1 VRFNKLSHQIL
12 LVFVLVIIVFLG
24 VCGWYML
31 HISENIVTRKISDG
45 DQNFAGRIAQE
56 VAAEMASVRPTL
68 TLLAGT
74 AGLRSM
80 EAIEVEGE
88 IDRVQSS
95 FPEITS
101 IYVADVEGRQIAR
114 TGTEELEDVSKIWS
128 FQVARGGDELVS
140 DIYLKPATSEPMQT
154 ITLPIIDN
162 KEVVGVLSADI
173 NFGIIMLSVM
183 DIDVGGNGN
192 VVVVA
197 EDGRVVAHTHM
208 EQVPEL
214 DLSKLA
220 VVEAVLAGEGGTM
233 RGYTDELGRQ
243 VFGAYMPIE
252 ELGWGV
258 VIQRPLADIA
268 AEVGQLRTT
277 ILWAMVAGMFLAVLV
292 GGLMSRQITKPIRQ
306 LASASERVAQGDLS
320 TPVDVKSS
328 SEVGVL
334 ANSFNQMMV
343 SLRKSRD
350 ELQQWGEELE
360 AEISERKQA
369 EEALRE
375 AEEKYKKLV
384 EATSDMI
391 WESDEMGTFTF
402 VSSRIK
408 NILGYKVDEVV
419 GKKRTLDFAPEEE
432 KRKWLG
438 RFKEVNA
445 KREPFSGFEIT
456 HLHKNGNLILLET
469 SGIPFFD
476 SAGNFKGFI
485 GINKDIT
492 ERKKM
497 QEQLVIADR
506 LASVGEL
513 ASGIAHELNN
523 PLTGVIGF
531 AQIALDKDIPDDI
544 KKDIQVVYSE
554 AQRAAQVV
562 KNLLTFARKH
572 PPAKQLMSINIIIE
586 KVLEIRAYEQRV
598 NNIQVNTHFAPELP
612 EVMADYFQLQQVFL
626 NIVINAE
633 YFMIEAH
640 NGGNLTI
647 TTEMAEDTIRASFAD
662 DGPGIAEENL
672 GHLFDPFFT
681 TKEVGS
687 GTGLGLSICHGIVA
701 EHGGR
706 IYAESEP
713 GKGATFIVELPIGA
727 DDEKGGRNEKL

>member
-1 VRFNKLSHQIL
+1 MCTFGFILAALLVAADEIWDIPANVFNASPTPINWTEIGIEAFFIFLVGALVISIVSKLESAQRRGEEALRKVNLALKTLSECNQIL
-12 LVFVLVIIVFLG
+12 VRAADEKDLLRKTCQTIVKVGGYRLAWVGFADQYEKETVHLVAKAGDNEGYLSPVNIAGADTEQGLSPAATALRTGKSCVV
-24 VCGWYML
+24 
-31 HISENIVTRKISDG
+31 ENISTAPKYALWRAEATKYGCKSL
-45 DQNFAGRIAQE
+45 IAL
-56 VAAEMASVRPTL
+56 P
-68 TLLAGT
+68 
-74 AGLRSM
+74 LR
-80 EAIEVEGE
+80 
-88 IDRVQSS
+88 
-95 FPEITS
+95 TN
-101 IYVADVEGRQIAR
+101 RQ
-114 TGTEELEDVSKIWS
+114 T
-128 FQVARGGDELVS
+128 F
-140 DIYLKPATSEPMQT
+140 
-154 ITLPIIDN
+154 
-162 KEVVGVLSADI
+162 GVLNIYSAESATFDP
-173 NFGIIMLSVM
+173 N
-183 DIDVGGNGN
+183 
-192 VVVVA
+192 
-197 EDGRVVAHTHM
+197 
-208 EQVPEL
+208 
-214 DLSKLA
+214 
-220 VVEAVLAGEGGTM
+220 
-233 RGYTDELGRQ
+233 
-243 VFGAYMPIE
+243 
-252 ELGWGV
+252 
-258 VIQRPLADIA
+258 
-268 AEVGQLRTT
+268 EVGLLTELAIDLAYSIMTLRTR
-277 ILWAMVAGMFLAVLV
+277 AE
-292 GGLMSRQITKPIRQ
+292 RQ
-306 LASASERVAQGDLS
+306 
-320 TPVDVKSS
+320 
-328 SEVGVL
+328 
-334 ANSFNQMMV
+334 
-343 SLRKSRD
+343 
-350 ELQQWGEELE
+350 
-360 AEISERKQA
+360 QA

-391 WESDEMGTFTF
+391 WESDEKGVFTF
-402 VSSRIK
+402 VSPRIK
-408 NILGYKVDEVV
+408 DILGYKVDEVV

-445 KREPFSGFEIT
+445 KRVPFSGFEIT
-456 HLHKNGNLILLET
+456 HLHKNGSPVVLET

-492 ERKKM
+492 ERKRM
-497 QEQLVIADR
+497 QEQLIIADR

-531 AQIALDKDIPDDI
+531 AQIALDKDIPDYVRQDVQI
-544 KKDIQVVYSE
+544 VYSE

-572 PPAKQLMSINIIIE
+572 PPAKQLMSINLIIE

-598 NNIQVNTHFAPELP
+598 NNIRVNAHFAPELP

-626 NIVINAE
+626 NIIINAE

-647 TTEMAEDTIRASFAD
+647 TTERAGDTIRASFAD

-706 IYAESEP
+706 IYAKSEP

-727 DDEKGGRNEKL
+727 NDRKGGRNEKI

>member
-1 VRFNKLSHQIL
+1 VAL
-12 LVFVLVIIVFLG
+12 LVAADEIWDIPANVFNASPTPINWTEIGVEVFFIFLAGALVI
-24 VCGWYML
+24 
-31 HISENIVTRKISDG
+31 
-45 DQNFAGRIAQE
+45 
-56 VAAEMASVRPTL
+56 
-68 TLLAGT
+68 
-74 AGLRSM
+74 
-80 EAIEVEGE
+80 
-88 IDRVQSS
+88 
-95 FPEITS
+95 S
-101 IYVADVEGRQIAR
+101 I
-114 TGTEELEDVSKIWS
+114 
-128 FQVARGGDELVS
+128 
-140 DIYLKPATSEPMQT
+140 
-154 ITLPIIDN
+154 
-162 KEVVGVLSADI
+162 
-173 NFGIIMLSVM
+173 
-183 DIDVGGNGN
+183 
-192 VVVVA
+192 
-197 EDGRVVAHTHM
+197 
-208 EQVPEL
+208 
-214 DLSKLA
+214 LSKLESA
-220 VVEAVLAGEGGTM
+220 QRQGEEALRKVNRALKTLSECNQILIRAADETDLLRKTCQAIVKIGGYRLAWVGFADQYKKETVHLVAQAGDDERFISPVVIAGSDTEQDCSPAVTSLRTGKSCVVENILTAPKYARWRGEAAKYGCKSLVALPLRTNRQTFGVLNIYSAESAT
-233 RGYTDELGRQ
+233 
-243 VFGAYMPIE
+243 FNPN
-252 ELGWGV
+252 
-258 VIQRPLADIA
+258 
-268 AEVGQLRTT
+268 EVGLLTELAIDLAYSIMTLRTR
-277 ILWAMVAGMFLAVLV
+277 AE
-292 GGLMSRQITKPIRQ
+292 RQ
-306 LASASERVAQGDLS
+306 
-320 TPVDVKSS
+320 
-328 SEVGVL
+328 
-334 ANSFNQMMV
+334 
-343 SLRKSRD
+343 
-350 ELQQWGEELE
+350 
-360 AEISERKQA
+360 QA
-369 EEALRE
+369 EQALRE

-391 WESDEMGTFTF
+391 WESDEKGVFTF
-402 VSSRIK
+402 VSPRIK
-408 NILGYKVDEVV
+408 DILGYKVGEVV
-419 GKKRTLDFAPEEE
+419 GKKRTLDLAPEEE

-445 KREPFSGFEIT
+445 NREPFSGFEIT

-476 SAGNFKGFI
+476 SAGNFKGFA

-492 ERKKM
+492 ERKRI

-531 AQIALDKDIPDDI
+531 AQIALDKDIPDYVREDVQI
-544 KKDIQVVYSE
+544 VYSE

-572 PPAKQLMSINIIIE
+572 PLAKQLMSINSIIE
-586 KVLEIRAYEQRV
+586 KVLELRAYEQKV

-647 TTEMAEDTIRASFAD
+647 TTEMAEGTIRASFAD

-727 DDEKGGRNEKL
+727 GDRKGG